1 MIISVSETATIPAVK
16 SLLMETE
23 ADDGC
28 SPSQSRG
35 YDDANFG
42 DRCIFFPHKH
52 LSFQRRQYCFFAFLN
67 DSQKFPCAVSFSLTT
82 KSKKEQNFQDVFS
95 VHES

>member
-1 MIISVSETATIPAVK
+1 MSFSETATIPAVK

-67 DSQKFPCAVSFSLTT
+67 EFTEISLCCFFLAYNKIKEGTKFSGRFFCT
-82 KSKKEQNFQDVFS
+82 
-95 VHES
+95 